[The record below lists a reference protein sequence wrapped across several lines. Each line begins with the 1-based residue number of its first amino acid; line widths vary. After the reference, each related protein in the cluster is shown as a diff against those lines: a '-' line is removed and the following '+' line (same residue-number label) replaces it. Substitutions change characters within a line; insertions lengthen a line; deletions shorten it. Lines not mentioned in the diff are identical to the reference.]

1 MAAEVVV
8 PIDRGTDREQSR
20 AERRVGRRRIRFIKS
35 IGEAT
40 TPRQKLDAAL
50 DYYRATIAD
59 HRVNPD
65 KAAIATEHL
74 ADRLIASADQLGKT
88 IRGRR

>member
-8 PIDRGTDREQSR
+8 PLDRGTDREMSR
-20 AERRVGRRRIRFIKS
+20 AERRVGQRRVTLIQRI
-35 IGEAT
+35 GNAM
-40 TPRQKLDAAL
+40 TPRQKLDAAV